1 MNLLPIAF
9 AAALCAAAVALSGCL
24 ALGVAGAAVGVAGAA
39 VGVAGKAVVV
49 TAKGVGAAA
58 GAVTPGHSK
67 GR

>member
-1 MNLLPIAF
+1 MNLSPIAF

-24 ALGVAGAAVGVAGAA
+24 ALGVAGAAVGVAG
-39 VGVAGKAVVV
+39 KAVVE